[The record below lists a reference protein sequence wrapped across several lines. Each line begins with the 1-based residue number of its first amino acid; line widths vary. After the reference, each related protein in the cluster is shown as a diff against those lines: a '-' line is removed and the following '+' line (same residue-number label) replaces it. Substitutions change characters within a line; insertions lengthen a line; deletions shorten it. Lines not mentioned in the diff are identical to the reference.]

1 MDNKVDKSCDNCK
14 FEEYSWKEQVCVSCE
29 RHGMVQYKDNWQPKP
44 TDKDQTK
51 AEDNKVKLKR
61 RETCMYCGQKIT
73 AGQEDA
79 IEEVIPGIIKQVDT
93 ALVNKDKQIE
103 QLQAEIKLEQS
114 NAKEAE
120 KCATRLID
128 KLDKAVERIDKE
140 IEKHINSSIEY
151 RRTGLNES
159 AVTHKVL
166 QQGLQK
172 AKDLKPDLIIL
183 DIIMPKMAGNEV
195 AAVLKGDQRYAN
207 IPIIFLT
214 CLAEGLSDKQGGEE
228 IAGNLFI
235 AKPFEADKLLL
246 MINNIFKKQSSKG

>member
-1 MDNKVDKSCDNCK
+1 MKKSCDNCK

-128 KLDKAVERIDKE
+128 KLDKAVERNDNSKFKAGDEVWYIAERRVEDTAEKARLICFR
-140 IEKHINSSIEY
+140 IE
-151 RRTGLNES
+151 
-159 AVTHKVL
+159 
-166 QQGLQK
+166 
-172 AKDLKPDLIIL
+172 DF
-183 DIIMPKMAGNEV
+183 
-195 AAVLKGDQRYAN
+195 GDSYYVN
-207 IPIIFLT
+207 
-214 CLAEGLSDKQGGEE
+214 K
-228 IAGNLFI
+228 
-235 AKPFEADKLLL
+235 
-246 MINNIFKKQSSKG
+246 IFKTKEQAEQFLKDCKGE